1 MTAHAHTGHLESNSA
16 SKRKVLI
23 VDDSRAIQAIIR
35 RALECEELGELQI
48 QTARDG
54 AEALDKVAA
63 FRPDLVLSDW
73 HMPGVSGI
81 EMLQTLRQTGFH
93 EVAVGFVTTD
103 RASDC
108 QTQARSNGALFLLHK
123 PFDDQ
128 ALRSA
133 VALGLGRS
141 AVQAGPTPALPTPT
155 PPTPAA
161 TAATAQADP
170 PAIESLALAQQTLFA
185 HLGMR
190 GFELARH
197 QQPVELRQQGFVL
210 PGPQLVALYGSV
222 GRKGVY
228 AVGLLDLA
236 ACCLIGGLA
245 AGSSAK
251 EMQAAREQGK
261 PNARQ
266 LELASHFMRQM
277 APLIKKRSPSDAPS
291 LSTTR
296 LSSQPLD
303 KLASLLETHKGRSD
317 FLLRV
322 PAQAPYGEGRLSF
335 LLA

>member
-1 MTAHAHTGHLESNSA
+1 MTAHAHTGQSQGNSHTGG
-16 SKRKVLI
+16 KKLLI

-93 EVAVGFVTTD
+93 DVAVGFVTTD

-141 AVQAGPTPALPTPT
+141 GVQV
-155 PPTPAA
+155 PAA
-161 TAATAQADP
+161 APVQPPAASAPSEP

-197 QQPVELRQQGFVL
+197 QQPLELRQQGFVL

-251 EMQAAREQGK
+251 EMQAAREQGQ

-266 LELASHFMRQM
+266 FELASHFMRQM

-317 FLLRV
+317 FVLRV
-322 PAQAPYGEGRLSF
+322 PAQAPHGDGRLSF

>member
-1 MTAHAHTGHLESNSA
+1 MTAHAHTGQSQGNSHTGG
-16 SKRKVLI
+16 KKLLI

-93 EVAVGFVTTD
+93 DVAVGFVTTD

-141 AVQAGPTPALPTPT
+141 GIQVTAPAPVQP
-155 PPTPAA
+155 PAA
-161 TAATAQADP
+161 PAVSEP

-197 QQPVELRQQGFVL
+197 QQPLELRQQGFVL

-245 AGSSAK
+245 AGSSPK
-251 EMQAAREQGK
+251 EMQTAHEQGK

-266 LELASHFMRQM
+266 FELASHFMRQM

-317 FLLRV
+317 FVLRV
-322 PAQAPYGEGRLSF
+322 PAQAPHGDGRLSF

>member
-1 MTAHAHTGHLESNSA
+1 MTAHAHTGQSQGNNQTDGKKL
-16 SKRKVLI
+16 LI

-93 EVAVGFVTTD
+93 DVAVGFVTTD

-141 AVQAGPTPALPTPT
+141 GVQVPAPV
-155 PPTPAA
+155 PPPAA
-161 TAATAQADP
+161 AASAAPATGEP

-197 QQPVELRQQGFVL
+197 QQPLELRQQGFVL

-228 AVGLLDLA
+228 AVGLLDLP

-245 AGSSAK
+245 AGSSPK
-251 EMQAAREQGK
+251 EMQTAHEQGK

-266 LELASHFMRQM
+266 FELASHFMRQM

-317 FLLRV
+317 FVLRV
-322 PAQAPYGEGRLSF
+322 PAQAPHGDGRLSF